1 MITQL
6 TVISV
11 ISWVIMTFLV
21 SHGNSLITPSLY
33 FFNGKHCGGVPKSKQ
48 LEYIHKESKRSP
60 VYKKREKRKAREG
73 EEGGREG
80 KTRGGEKDKP
90 QREFTRLS

>member
-60 VYKKREKRKAREG
+60 VYKKREKKKGDRGRRGRE
-73 EEGGREG
+73 EREG
-80 KTRGGEKDKP
+80 KR
-90 QREFTRLS
+90 REERKTNPKENLQD